1 MENETAEQRTDYRF
15 LEDERV
21 EKYFSDLNIKLLSGR
36 HIHQDEYNI
45 FSLLEDWYDELSGYY
60 RQLYRLNLV
69 RDVYDQS
76 VYYYLDFFSIGKGKM
91 SDPSRTKVLT
101 QLQTIVGLMLLDM
114 YYARYFDSPKTIHW
128 QDIQQELEEGE
139 HKSAYQ
145 RIFFD
150 TVRPSYTK
158 SEWQSVEGKFN
169 KTIQSFAELG
179 WVNKISGQQEDLAFD
194 IKPTIHRLAKMY
206 EQELNHFTEFASKII
221 PKQEE

>member
-1 MENETAEQRTDYRF
+1 MENETVEQRTDYRF

-21 EKYFSDLNIKLLSGR
+21 EKYFADLNIKLLSGR
-36 HIHQDEYNI
+36 HIHQDEYNA
-45 FSLLEDWYDELSGYY
+45 FSLLEDWYEELSGYY
-60 RQLYRLNLV
+60 RQLYRLNLA

-76 VYYYLDFFSIGKGKM
+76 VYYYLDFFSIGKGKI
-91 SDPSRTKVLT
+91 SDPSRTRVLT

-114 YYARYFDSPKTIHW
+114 YYTRYFDNPKTIHW
-128 QDIQQELEEGE
+128 RDILQELEEGE

-150 TVRPSYTK
+150 AVRPSYTQ

-179 WVNKISGQQEDLAFD
+179 WVNRISGQQEDLAFD
-194 IKPTIHRLAKMY
+194 IKPAIHRLAKLY